1 MGELGPSSPFS
12 PAIPKVTPGWETPC
26 GGGAGLGF
34 SLFTVSLGEWG
45 GGSHLLSPAGSVLQG
60 RLFTPSSNPWSMFE
74 AREQWGEQGGE
85 HKITRGKL
93 SVLRMVGKRVRIHLS
108 WSFQTLQDST
118 ITLIGLSNEI
128 KLGKWF
134 LQHGCSRSEVTG
146 WEGAQGGGN
155 LFPENSYE
163 GFFMPSLH
171 SKAKGEGGD
180 RHCGLRVGWDPSFT
194 HPRAAM
200 GDTEAVPGEPHCQ
213 GTGEWHFTEREK
225 NREEKAMCRL
235 EESGRSRVVLGV
247 WSSPKSLEPLSAPT
261 EPVPYSISST

>member
-1 MGELGPSSPFS
+1 M
-12 PAIPKVTPGWETPC
+12 AA
-26 GGGAGLGF
+26 AGLR
-34 SLFTVSLGEWG
+34 SWG
-45 GGSHLLSPAGSVLQG
+45 G
-60 RLFTPSSNPWSMFE
+60 
-74 AREQWGEQGGE
+74 RE
-85 HKITRGKL
+85 HRGK
-93 SVLRMVGKRVRIHLS
+93 VI
-108 WSFQTLQDST
+108 
-118 ITLIGLSNEI
+118 
-128 KLGKWF
+128 
-134 LQHGCSRSEVTG
+134 CSLKIPMRD
-146 WEGAQGGGN
+146 
-155 LFPENSYE
+155 
-163 GFFMPSLH
+163 FFMPSLH

-180 RHCGLRVGWDPSFT
+180 QHCGLRVGWDPSFT